1 MFDRYTDRAR
11 RVVALAGQEAGLMM
25 HDTVDT
31 GHLLLGLLREGEAVA
46 FQALD
51 ALAVTLETAREA
63 VGKRRACGDTHPT
76 AARPFT
82 PRLKKALELA
92 LREALQLGC
101 TYVATE
107 HLLLGLIKEG
117 SDTGALALADCGKA
131 EGDRGFS
138 SQVRAK
144 VLELLHGYAEDGR
157 GGRPAVPAAGWTAD
171 ESGRTNASAV
181 YKRLCREVDAL
192 LREGGGHCLDPGW
205 TAGKARLIMS
215 QLAHV
220 HGLAPALPESAG
232 STEVGENPAELAGRG
247 GLPLRPRPPC
257 PSTAPPSLQAGRH
270 PGKRFRGGWDAPG
283 RDRTQQGALAVES

>member
-11 RVVALAGQEAGLMM
+11 RVVALADQEAGLMM
-25 HDTVDT
+25 HDSVDT

-107 HLLLGLIKEG
+107 HLLLGLIREG
-117 SDTGALALADCGKA
+117 SDTGVLALADCGKA

-144 VLELLHGYAEDGR
+144 VLELLHGYAEAGR
-157 GGRPAVPAAGWTAD
+157 QAEAEKSKPVLSLEDGGRIAHLFAAYAQAEGLLAKST
-171 ESGRTNASAV
+171 
-181 YKRLCREVDAL
+181 REEVA
-192 LREGGGHCLDPGW
+192 EHAK
-205 TAGKARLIMS
+205 TFM
-215 QLAHV
+215 
-220 HGLAPALPESAG
+220 HGYACGA
-232 STEVGENPAELAGRG
+232 
-247 GLPLRPRPPC
+247 
-257 PSTAPPSLQAGRH
+257 
-270 PGKRFRGGWDAPG
+270 
-283 RDRTQQGALAVES
+283 GALGFRA